1 MCRWSNNITIIYDDY
16 LKIHTWKF
24 ERPSS
29 LTVQYHPLLL
39 SIIFE
44 DISSLM
50 KWDSD
55 SHLFTMFKVTEL
67 SYIKETRKGLGQP
80 KLLYEFLVWI

>member
-1 MCRWSNNITIIYDDY
+1 M
-16 LKIHTWKF
+16 
-24 ERPSS
+24 
-29 LTVQYHPLLL
+29 L

>member
-1 MCRWSNNITIIYDDY
+1 MLLDHLHVGGLSGFYLRKHLEISTI
-16 LKIHTWKF
+16 HW
-24 ERPSS
+24 
-29 LTVQYHPLLL
+29 L

-55 SHLFTMFKVTEL
+55 SHLFMMFKVTEL
-67 SYIKETRKGLGQP
+67 SDIKGTRKGLGQQ
-80 KLLYEFLVWI
+80 KLFYEFLVWI